1 MSVFALDRLGAT
13 VIDWAEFSSVFGAVG
28 PTVVAL
34 AVVILN
40 RRDRLADK
48 VQALADKVQEISER
62 VARIEGILV
71 NQDT

>member
-1 MSVFALDRLGAT
+1 MEGM
-13 VIDWAEFSSVFGAVG
+13 DWTEFSNVFGTVG

-48 VQALADKVQEISER
+48 VNALVER
-62 VARIEGILV
+62 LAAVETHLAGIDRRLEGTETRLG
-71 NQDT
+71 QG

>member
-1 MSVFALDRLGAT
+1 M
-13 VIDWAEFSSVFGAVG
+13 IDWAELTAVFGAVG

-40 RRDRLADK
+40 RRYRLT
-48 VQALADKVQEISER
+48 DKVQEMSER

-71 NQDT
+71 T

>member
-1 MSVFALDRLGAT
+1 MLDRLGAT
-13 VIDWAEFSSVFGAVG
+13 VIDWAEFSAVFGAVG

-34 AVVILN
+34 VVVILN

-48 VQALADKVQEISER
+48 VQELSER

>member
-1 MSVFALDRLGAT
+1 MSAFVLDRLGAT
-13 VIDWAEFSSVFGAVG
+13 VIDWAEFSAVFGAVG

-48 VQALADKVQEISER
+48 VQELSER
-62 VARIEGILV
+62 VGRIEGILV
-71 NQDT
+71 NQDS

>member
-1 MSVFALDRLGAT
+1 MSALVLDRLGAT
-13 VIDWAEFSSVFGAVG
+13 VIDWAEFSAVFGAVG

-48 VQALADKVQEISER
+48 VQELSER

>member
-1 MSVFALDRLGAT
+1 M
-13 VIDWAEFSSVFGAVG
+13 DWTEFSNVFGAVG

-48 VQALADKVQEISER
+48 VNSLAER
-62 VARIEGILV
+62 LAAVETRLDGIDRRLDGIGTRLG
-71 NQDT
+71 QG

>member
-1 MSVFALDRLGAT
+1 M
-13 VIDWAEFSSVFGAVG
+13 IDWAEFSAVFGAVG
-28 PTVVAL
+28 PTIVAL

-48 VQALADKVQEISER
+48 VQELSER

-71 NQDT
+71 NQGS

>member
-1 MSVFALDRLGAT
+1 MV
-13 VIDWAEFSSVFGAVG
+13 DWAKFSAVFGAVG

-48 VQALADKVQEISER
+48 VQELSER

-71 NQDT
+71 NQDS

>member
-1 MSVFALDRLGAT
+1 MSGQSGET
-13 VIDWAEFSSVFGAVG
+13 VIDWAELTAVFGAVG

-40 RRDRLADK
+40 RRYRLT
-48 VQALADKVQEISER
+48 DKVQEMSER

-71 NQDT
+71 T

>member
-1 MSVFALDRLGAT
+1 MLDRLGAT
-13 VIDWAEFSSVFGAVG
+13 VIDWAEFGAVFGAVG

-34 AVVILN
+34 VVVILN

-48 VQALADKVQEISER
+48 VQELSER

>member
-1 MSVFALDRLGAT
+1 MLDRLGET
-13 VIDWAEFSSVFGAVG
+13 VIDWAEFSAVFGAVG

-48 VQALADKVQEISER
+48 VQELSER

-71 NQDT
+71 NQDS

>member
-1 MSVFALDRLGAT
+1 MSAFMLDRLGAT
-13 VIDWAEFSSVFGAVG
+13 VIDWAEFSAVFGAVG

-34 AVVILN
+34 VVVILN

-48 VQALADKVQEISER
+48 VQELSER

>member
-1 MSVFALDRLGAT
+1 MSAFVLDRLGAT
-13 VIDWAEFSSVFGAVG
+13 VIDWAEFSAVFGAVG

-48 VQALADKVQEISER
+48 VQELSER

-71 NQDT
+71 NQDS

>member
-1 MSVFALDRLGAT
+1 M
-13 VIDWAEFSSVFGAVG
+13 IDWAEFSSTFAAVG

-34 AVVILN
+34 AVVIFN

-48 VQALADKVQEISER
+48 VQGLADKVQEISER

-71 NQDT
+71 NQDS

>member
-1 MSVFALDRLGAT
+1 M
-13 VIDWAEFSSVFGAVG
+13 IDWAEFSSVFGAVG

-34 AVVILN
+34 AVVIFN

>member
-1 MSVFALDRLGAT
+1 MSAFVIDRLGAT
-13 VIDWAEFSSVFGAVG
+13 VIDWAEFSAVFGAVG

-48 VQALADKVQEISER
+48 VQELSER

-71 NQDT
+71 NQDS

>member
-1 MSVFALDRLGAT
+1 MLDRLGET
-13 VIDWAEFSSVFGAVG
+13 VIDWSEFSSVFGAVG

-34 AVVILN
+34 AVVIFN

-48 VQALADKVQEISER
+48 VQELSER

>member
-1 MSVFALDRLGAT
+1 MSAFALDRLGAT

-48 VQALADKVQEISER
+48 VQELSER

>member
-1 MSVFALDRLGAT
+1 MLNRSGEN
-13 VIDWAEFSSVFGAVG
+13 VIDWAEFSSVFGTVG

-48 VQALADKVQEISER
+48 VQELSER

>member
-1 MSVFALDRLGAT
+1 M
-13 VIDWAEFSSVFGAVG
+13 IDWTEFSSVFGAVG

-40 RRDRLADK
+40 RRDRLTDK
-48 VQALADKVQEISER
+48 VQGLADKIQELSER

>member
-1 MSVFALDRLGAT
+1 MRGGVEAM
-13 VIDWAEFSSVFGAVG
+13 DWTEFSTVFGTVG

-48 VQALADKVQEISER
+48 VNELSER

-71 NQDT
+71 KEEI

>member
-1 MSVFALDRLGAT
+1 MLGQLGGT
-13 VIDWAEFSSVFGAVG
+13 VIDWAEFSAVFRVVD
-28 PTVVAL
+28 PMVVAL

-40 RRDRLADK
+40 RRDR
-48 VQALADKVQEISER
+48 LADKVQEISER

>member
-1 MSVFALDRLGAT
+1 MEA
-13 VIDWAEFSSVFGAVG
+13 IDWAEFSNVFGTVG

-48 VQALADKVQEISER
+48 VNELSER

-71 NQDT
+71 NKET

>member
-1 MSVFALDRLGAT
+1 M
-13 VIDWAEFSSVFGAVG
+13 IDWAEFSAVFGVVG

-48 VQALADKVQEISER
+48 VQEISER

>member
-1 MSVFALDRLGAT
+1 VLDRLGET
-13 VIDWAEFSSVFGAVG
+13 VIDWAEFSAVFGAVG

-48 VQALADKVQEISER
+48 VQELSER

-71 NQDT
+71 NQDS

>member
-1 MSVFALDRLGAT
+1 MLDRLGAT

-48 VQALADKVQEISER
+48 VHELSER

>member
-1 MSVFALDRLGAT
+1 MRQTRLGAA
-13 VIDWAEFSSVFGAVG
+13 VVDWAEFSAVFGAVG

-48 VQALADKVQEISER
+48 VQELSER

-71 NQDT
+71 NQDS

>member
-1 MSVFALDRLGAT
+1 VSAFVLDRLGAT
-13 VIDWAEFSSVFGAVG
+13 VIDWAEFSAVFGAVG

-48 VQALADKVQEISER
+48 VQELSER

-71 NQDT
+71 NQDS

>member
-1 MSVFALDRLGAT
+1 M
-13 VIDWAEFSSVFGAVG
+13 IDWAEFSSVFGAVG

-48 VQALADKVQEISER
+48 VHELSAWIHR
-62 VARIEGILV
+62 WGLV
-71 NQDT
+71 GGGWIDVGKCL